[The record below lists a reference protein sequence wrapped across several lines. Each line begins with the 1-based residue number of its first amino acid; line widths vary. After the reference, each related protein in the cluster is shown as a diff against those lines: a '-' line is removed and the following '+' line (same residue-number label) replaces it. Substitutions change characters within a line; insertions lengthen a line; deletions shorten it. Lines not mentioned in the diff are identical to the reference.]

1 MNKVII
7 IYNGVPEWLKV
18 FNLDVSDEDLARIKR
33 CNGCYVNTTCLTKE
47 QEADT
52 DWLYAFLEDKK
63 SWYSED
69 EKDENLNS
77 LSCSEPCTI
86 VVTGFIF

>member
-7 IYNGVPEWLKV
+7 VYNGVPDWLQV

-52 DWLYAFLEDKK
+52 DWLSLFLKGKK
-63 SWYSED
+63 AVYSENG
-69 EKDENLNS
+69 KNENLDVI
-77 LSCSEPCTI
+77 SCSEPCTI
-86 VVTGFIF
+86 VVTGFMF